1 MEIVDLIYTK
11 VTSEDEREALLSLV
25 RIGSE
30 NEL

>member
-11 VTSEDEREALLSLV
+11 VTGEDEREALLSLV